1 MTASQI
7 ISEIASLPPEEQA
20 EVIRFACR
28 LEVERRLNA
37 AELTVLAERLT
48 EAANPAERA
57 VLREEIVRGFYGG
70 RPHA

>member
-7 ISEIASLPPEEQA
+7 ISEIALLPPEEQA
-20 EVIRFACR
+20 EVIRFVYR
-28 LEVERRLNA
+28 LEVERRLTA

-48 EAANPAERA
+48 EATNPTERA
-57 VLREEIVRGFYGG
+57 VLREEMVRGFYGG